1 MSKTKKIYI
10 AVNLLII
17 LAAVLL
23 FINNYIPYI
32 SVIFGTKQ
40 YLIFFF
46 ASVCAVHIIKA
57 TRLYIA
63 LYGTGIGG
71 KEYIKTYCKVT
82 PISIIFPF
90 KLGELFRIYCYGYL
104 IKDYAKGTVI
114 VLLDRFMD
122 TAALV
127 SIVVLMF
134 VMNRYDVSI
143 FIYILMLFLL
153 SLLLIYK
160 NFPNFY
166 KFWKKYNL
174 SAKASSKNLAH
185 LKQLETANNL
195 YSEVKDIIKGRGMVL
210 FLLSLAAW
218 VVEICNLILI
228 SKAEETKN
236 LNIKI
241 SEYLLSALGLEQSAE
256 FINYTFLSITILIA
270 VYLFIKSTE
279 IIDGKKGRKQ

>member
-1 MSKTKKIYI
+1 
-10 AVNLLII
+10 
-17 LAAVLL
+17 
-23 FINNYIPYI
+23 
-32 SVIFGTKQ
+32 
-40 YLIFFF
+40 
-46 ASVCAVHIIKA
+46 
-57 TRLYIA
+57 
-63 LYGTGIGG
+63 
-71 KEYIKTYCKVT
+71 
-82 PISIIFPF
+82 
-90 KLGELFRIYCYGYL
+90 
-104 IKDYAKGTVI
+104 
-114 VLLDRFMD
+114 
-122 TAALV
+122 
-127 SIVVLMF
+127 
-134 VMNRYDVSI
+134 
-143 FIYILMLFLL
+143 MLFLL